1 MKFVPHKSILEN
13 GGWYRIRTYDP
24 LLVRQ
29 MLSPTEL
36 ITHKETI
43 LVGHTR
49 FERVTSCMS
58 SKRSNQLS

>member
-1 MKFVPHKSILEN
+1 MTSKDIKIKNIFHIKFLKFNTKDIFN

-36 ITHKETI
+36 ITQII
-43 LVGHTR
+43 L
-49 FERVTSCMS
+49 S
-58 SKRSNQLS
+58 SNKNNYNL